1 MVINFKNE
9 REKMVER
16 LIEENILH
24 SPVVIKA
31 MKKVKRELFTAENYK
46 SYSYIDEPLPIPPF
60 TGKQTI
66 SAPHTYP
73 MFYEALE
80 LKNGDVFLEIGTGSG
95 YGAALAREIVGKDGK
110 VITIETNKE
119 TFEFAK
125 RNLHKAGYRDVVVVL
140 GDGSEGY
147 EKYAPYDKICVTA
160 SSSKIPEP
168 LVKQLANDGKM
179 IIPIGPV
186 YPSQK
191 LVLVEKDSKGM
202 IKQKTINYVVYVP
215 LIGKYGYKD

>member
-1 MVINFKNE
+1 MADFKTE
-9 REKMVER
+9 REKMVNK

-31 MKKVKRELFTAENYK
+31 MKKVKRELFTDKNYRP
-46 SYSYIDEPLPIPPF
+46 YSYVDEPLPIPPF

-73 MFYEALE
+73 MFYESLE
-80 LKNGDVFLEIGTGSG
+80 LKKGDKFLEIGTGSG
-95 YGAALAREIVGKDGK
+95 YGAALAREIVGKSGM
-110 VITIETNKE
+110 VITIEVNKE
-119 TFEFAK
+119 TFKFAK
-125 RNLHKAGYRDVVVVL
+125 KNLKRAGYTDVVTIL
-140 GDGSEGY
+140 GDGSEGC

-160 SSSKIPEP
+160 SSNKIPEP
-168 LVKQLANDGKM
+168 LIEQLANNGKM
-179 IIPIGPV
+179 VIPIGPI

-191 LVLVEKDSKGM
+191 LVLVEKDSNG
-202 IKQKTINYVVYVP
+202 IIRQKTINYVVYVP